1 MPALATSVAVIQDG
15 KVLLTKREDFEVWCL
30 PGGAVE
36 EGESLAQGAVRE
48 VREETGLD
56 VELEELI
63 GVYSKLGFMN
73 DVHAAVFRAKVV
85 GGALR
90 LQPGETIEL
99 GFFAADELPEEIV
112 FGHGRRILDALAG
125 SSGLAWIQQLESPV
139 EIAQNR
145 RELYALR
152 DESGLSRSAFY
163 HDMMSRFGS
172 EREELEVGKT
182 AGHEPD

>member
-1 MPALATSVAVIQDG
+1 MPAIATSVAVIEDG

-30 PGGAVE
+30 PGGVVE

-56 VELEELI
+56 VELEELV
-63 GVYSKLGFMN
+63 GVYSKLGFMG
-73 DVHAAVFRAKVV
+73 DVHAALFRAKVS

-99 GFFAADELPEEIV
+99 AFFAADELPEEIV
-112 FGHGRRILDALAG
+112 CGHGRRIIDALAG
-125 SSGLAWIQQLESPV
+125 SSGLAWIQQLDSPV
-139 EIAQNR
+139 KMAKNR

-163 HDMMSRFGS
+163 HDMMSTLGS
-172 EREELEVGKT
+172 VSEGLEAGKA
-182 AGHEPD
+182 AGHESN